1 MFSPVPLAFQPGSPS
16 RHGAQSRISR
26 RSEKPSLN
34 GSFHDLK
41 YAKLST
47 VPTARRPRIPSSLYL
62 SKNPS
67 LSPTSGAREATFY
80 PPSPLTVKPFL
91 SENYPALVRA
101 GKRKSRRGVT
111 PKI

>member
-47 VPTARRPRIPSSLYL
+47 VAPARRPRIPSSLYL
-62 SKNPS
+62 SKSP
-67 LSPTSGAREATFY
+67 SPTPPSGAREATFY
-80 PPSPLTVKPFL
+80 PLT
-91 SENYPALVRA
+91 
-101 GKRKSRRGVT
+101 
-111 PKI
+111 